1 MSARGFAQ
9 IGAVAYGAV
18 LALALVTVLLRS
30 PQPVTPALEPNPACS
45 PGDLAHYCRGVR
57 ARVSSYDVFGNHHPL
72 FAIDG
77 RRSPELRE
85 KWVPGRRDSAP
96 WIELW
101 FPMRTDFSAV
111 RITMAGHPETPDRT
125 MGSYRLSCSAGSALR
140 AELDVR
146 DNGAAIPTHAIECIG
161 VDRLRIEFEVEPGAG
176 RDRVHL
182 FEIEAVP

>member
-1 MSARGFAQ
+1 MNARGFAQ
-9 IGAVAYGAV
+9 IGAVAYGAA

-30 PQPVTPALEPNPACS
+30 PQPVTPALETNPGCS
-45 PGDLAHYCRGVR
+45 PGDFAHYCRGVR

-101 FPMRTDFSAV
+101 FPMRTDFSVV
-111 RITMAGHPETPDRT
+111 RLTMAGHSETPNRT
-125 MGSYRLSCSAGSALR
+125 MGSYRLSCSAGGELR

-146 DNGAAIPTHAIECIG
+146 DNRAATPTHAIECSG
-161 VDRLRIEFEVEPGAG
+161 VDTLRIEFEVEPGTR
-176 RDRVHL
+176 RDLVRLV
-182 FEIEAVP
+182 EIEAVP